1 LIAHKSIFRN
11 LKELLLHKFFVQI
24 QAYSMQFQAM
34 VDHKKQFRDV
44 FVGLTRSMN
53 DLKILWFFNLYKK
66 ATFDGFFDPKH
77 GS

>member
-1 LIAHKSIFRN
+1 
-11 LKELLLHKFFVQI
+11 
-24 QAYSMQFQAM
+24 MQFQAM